1 MRIEKNKSLKK
12 LNTFN
17 IECKADR
24 FVEVST
30 IKEIK
35 NVLLTHSK
43 DDLFLLGGGSN
54 LLLTQDIHAL
64 VLHINLKGISVVSES
79 EDHVVL
85 EVMAGENWHDFVQ
98 YCISK
103 DLGGVENLSLIPGNV
118 GTAPIQNIGAYGVE
132 IKDVFVSC
140 KAIDIHSLKEVIFLK
155 NDCEFGYRNSIFKNK
170 YRGKYI
176 ITSVS
181 IKLTKRNHKM
191 DTTYGAIKDILD
203 SRGIK
208 EPTIKNISD
217 AVIEIRNSKLP
228 DPKVLGNSG
237 SFFKNPIIVEETFN
251 RLYLKY
257 PKMPFYEMA
266 SKKFKVPAGWLIEQS
281 GFKGKR
287 FGEAGV
293 HKDQALVL
301 VNHGG
306 ATGKDILALAKDIQK
321 SVKEIFGIELEPEV
335 NIF

>member
-1 MRIEKNKSLKK
+1 MRIEKDKSLKK

-24 FVEVST
+24 FAEVST
-30 IKEIK
+30 VKEIK

-43 DDLFLLGGGSN
+43 DDLFILGGGSN

-79 EDHVVL
+79 EDQIVL

-132 IKDVFVSC
+132 IKDVFLSC
-140 KAIDIHSLKEVIFLK
+140 KAIEIHSLKEVVFLK
-155 NDCEFGYRNSIFKNK
+155 DDCEFGYRNSIFKNK
-170 YRGKYI
+170 YKGKYI

-181 IKLTKRNHKM
+181 MKLTKQNHKL
-191 DTTYGAIKDILD
+191 DTTYGAIKEILD